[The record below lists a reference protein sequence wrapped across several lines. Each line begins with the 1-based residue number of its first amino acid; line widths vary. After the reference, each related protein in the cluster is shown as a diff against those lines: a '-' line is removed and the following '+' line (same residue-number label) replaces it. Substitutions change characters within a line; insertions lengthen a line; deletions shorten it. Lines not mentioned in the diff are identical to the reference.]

1 MSMKIGIFGGTFDPV
16 HLGHLKA
23 LENFIKRASPQ
34 KTLVIPAGI
43 PPHKNESDTPV
54 EDRVNMLRA
63 AVRGFPN
70 TKICL
75 YEAEKEGKC
84 YTFDTLTYLHQVYPE
99 AEFVM
104 FVGSD
109 MLLSFDRWFRVEDLA
124 KMTSLAVFS
133 RNGDDLDA
141 LKNKIADLKEKINLK
156 AELFTDEPVEISS
169 TEIRKAVKRG
179 HALELILPETEVYIK
194 AKGLYG
200 AEKHF
205 DKESVTETL
214 KSRLNPKRF
223 AHVLGV
229 AETAVKYARLY
240 GADVEKA
247 EIAGL
252 LHDCTKDYSYE
263 THLELLKAYGV
274 NAKHEDKK
282 EPIIHSVTAPISA
295 KYDFG
300 IEDTEILDSLR
311 YHTTG
316 RAEMTLL
323 DKIIYV
329 ADFTEPTRN
338 YSDVDFYRKK
348 AEDNLDEALFLG
360 MKWII
365 RDKIDNDRFL
375 HPDSVK
381 MFNSMLGF

>member
-43 PPHKNESDTPV
+43 PPHKNESATPV

-109 MLLSFDRWFRVEDLA
+109 MLLSFDRWFRVEDIA